1 MQDCPMGIED
11 IEIPEVPIPARIL
24 AEKRAEV
31 RRAKRAIARKQSA
44 KSARRTSRS
53 SVKKAS

>member
-1 MQDCPMGIED
+1 MQDTYMGIED

-24 AEKRAEV
+24 AEKRAEI
-31 RRAKRAIARKQSA
+31 RRAKRAAERKQNS
-44 KSARRTSRS
+44 KSRRGISRS